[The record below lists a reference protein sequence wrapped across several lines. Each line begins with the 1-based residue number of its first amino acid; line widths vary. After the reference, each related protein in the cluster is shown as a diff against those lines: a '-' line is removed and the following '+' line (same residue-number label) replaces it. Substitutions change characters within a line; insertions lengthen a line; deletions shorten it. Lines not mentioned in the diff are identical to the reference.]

1 MFHSPVPLYAGP
13 VDLVRDAVDEPF
25 RINYNRSDVLA
36 AGSVF
41 QWPVSN
47 DAVRSFVKGQSALI
61 GDTAVNTDFPTP
73 FSYQWTLGIEHE
85 FPGSIVLETAY
96 MGTRGVHL
104 QMVRFWNEVD
114 RVTGVR
120 PYPGFTQ
127 FRYRDAGES
136 TAYHSWQTSLR
147 KRLGSSVAAGLSYT
161 WASAYSYT
169 GAADLAL
176 PTSVQD
182 IYNVRAD
189 KGPPDD
195 FVRHNFVGNVIYE
208 LPISKINHSKALL
221 ARNIFEG
228 WQISGIFTAQSG
240 NPINVTQ
247 STAFEGSRADYTGG
261 ETTFSNYHDT
271 LQYLDKSSF
280 ARVPIGQQSGA
291 PLHPGNIGRNALF
304 NIGSW
309 NLDAALTKRFFITE
323 KVHGKF
329 EAQMLNA
336 FNHTNLSGLQA
347 QVTNS
352 NFGQFT
358 STRGARVIQF
368 NLRVE
373 F

>member
-1 MFHSPVPLYAGP
+1 
-13 VDLVRDAVDEPF
+13 
-25 RINYNRSDVLA
+25 
-36 AGSVF
+36 
-41 QWPVSN
+41 
-47 DAVRSFVKGQSALI
+47 
-61 GDTAVNTDFPTP
+61 
-73 FSYQWTLGIEHE
+73 LGIEHE
-85 FPGSIVLETAY
+85 FPGSIVLDTAY
-96 MGTRGVHL
+96 VGTRGVHL
-104 QMVRFWNEVD
+104 QLVRFWNEVD

-147 KRLGSSVAAGLSYT
+147 KRLGSSVAAGISYT

-195 FVRHNFVGNVIYE
+195 FIRHNFVGNVIYE
-208 LPISKINHSKALL
+208 LPFSKLTQSKSLL
-221 ARNIFEG
+221 SKNVLNG

-240 NPINVTQ
+240 NPINVVQ
-247 STAFEGSRADYTGG
+247 STAFEGSRADYNGG
-261 ETTFSNYHDT
+261 PTEFSNYHDT
-271 LQYLDKSSF
+271 LQYLNKAAF
-280 ARVPIGQQSGA
+280 ALVPIGQVSGA

-304 NIGSW
+304 NIGAW
-309 NLDAALTKRFFITE
+309 NLDAGLAKRFFITE
-323 KVHGKF
+323 RLQGKF

-347 QVTNS
+347 QITNG